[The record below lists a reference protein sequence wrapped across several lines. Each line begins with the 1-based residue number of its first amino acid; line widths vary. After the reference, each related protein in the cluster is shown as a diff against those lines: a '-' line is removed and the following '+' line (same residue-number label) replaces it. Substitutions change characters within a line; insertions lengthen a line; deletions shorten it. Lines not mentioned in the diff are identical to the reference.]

1 LTAFLFSVK
10 LNPLKTQHD
19 NKMIRCPK
27 LGDEMTFAYC
37 LREGG
42 NLPCVR
48 IIRCWSPVFDIE
60 SFLKGHLSEKRW
72 LKFINTKAP
81 DKITSLIEL
90 IEAAKAK
97 K

>member
-1 LTAFLFSVK
+1 MTAFLFSVK
-10 LNPLKTQHD
+10 LKPMKTPHD
-19 NKMIRCPK
+19 DKLIRCPK

-37 LREGG
+37 LCEGG
-42 NLPCVR
+42 HLPCVR

-60 SFLKGHLSEKRW
+60 SFLKGHLSEKSW
-72 LKFINTKAP
+72 LKFINTRAP
-81 DKITSLIEL
+81 DKMTNLIEL